1 MPGKVEGSAGEG
13 FVEDGMFLVVSP
25 LKDDAG
31 VFHS

>member
-25 LKDDAG
+25 LKDDF
-31 VFHS
+31 FHS